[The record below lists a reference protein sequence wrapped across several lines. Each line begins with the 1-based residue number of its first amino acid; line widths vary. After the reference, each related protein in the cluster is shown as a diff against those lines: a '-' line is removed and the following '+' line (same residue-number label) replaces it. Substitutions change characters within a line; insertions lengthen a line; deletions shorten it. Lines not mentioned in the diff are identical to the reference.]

1 MTKALLLAMSALAAT
16 TAGAEPL
23 LYTLKQTV
31 TLPSTNTDWDY
42 IRMEPG
48 SSRLFIARDK
58 DGLTV
63 FDVDKHRAVATVPD
77 SVGANG
83 PLLLPQYDRGYVAMT
98 DGSLLSFALKS
109 LKPLW
114 RRKLSPDGGLNSG
127 IHDPSTKRLHFITS
141 TRPKESVWY
150 SFEAASGRPLGSK
163 AFPFRKMDDP
173 AFDGRGSL
181 FAPVRYDEVVLKLSS
196 DTLREEAR
204 WTVGCRVSKLR
215 YQSRTGRLVG
225 ACGGEKPQVFI
236 MNSVTGEV
244 TARVPIGKG
253 VDALVID
260 ESRNRIITANGED
273 GTLSV
278 LEQRGPDQL
287 QLLGTVGTRIGARM
301 MDMDVRTGSL
311 LLVNADF
318 TMRPSADGND
328 PIQIY
333 HPNSFNVL
341 RYEVDSPTKH

>member
-1 MTKALLLAMSALAAT
+1 MTKAFLLSISALIASA
-16 TAGAEPL
+16 AGAEPL

-63 FDVDKHRAVATVPD
+63 FDVDKHKAVATVAN

-98 DGSLLSFALKS
+98 DGSLLSFTLKS
-109 LKPLW
+109 LKPVW
-114 RRKLSPDGGLNSG
+114 RRKLSADGGLNSG
-127 IHDPSTKRLHFITS
+127 IHDPSTKRIHFITS
-141 TRPKESVWY
+141 TRPKESRWY
-150 SFEAASGRPLGSK
+150 SFDAASGRSLGSK

-173 AFDGRGSL
+173 AFDSHGSL
-181 FAPVRYDEVVLKLSS
+181 FAPVRYDELVLKLNSQ
-196 DTLREEAR
+196 TLREEAR
-204 WTVGCRVSKLR
+204 WTAGCRVSKLR
-215 YQSRTGRLVG
+215 YQSSTGRLVG

-236 MNSVTGEV
+236 MDPATGQV

-260 ESRNRIITANGED
+260 EARNRIVTANGED

-278 LEQRGPDQL
+278 LEQRRPDEL
-287 QLLGTVGTRIGARM
+287 QLLGTIGTRIGARM

-311 LLVNADF
+311 FLVNADF
-318 TMRPSADGND
+318 TIRPSAEGKDA
-328 PIQIY
+328 IQTY
-333 HPNSFNVL
+333 HPDSFIVL
-341 RYEVDSPTKH
+341 RYEADSAPQP